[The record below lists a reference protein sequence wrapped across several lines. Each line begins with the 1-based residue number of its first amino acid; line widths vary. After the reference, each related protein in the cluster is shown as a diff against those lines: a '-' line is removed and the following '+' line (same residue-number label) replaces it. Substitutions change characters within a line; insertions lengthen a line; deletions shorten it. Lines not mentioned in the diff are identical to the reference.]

1 MRPTAANSLHPL
13 LLQGLAHVAAMMV
26 AHSRPQDIAAGILA
40 DSEESLVVSVP
51 IDGSQPVDRCLIGCT
66 APAQCA
72 LETAVES
79 RDGWP
84 PIFQYVVEE
93 NSPYPDDDGPLEIS
107 HVLVQTAD
115 DRITYRRVEANAQPN
130 YCYSPLP
137 LNYPLTRHHL
147 LAQMLGISDAK
158 MTWQAQESGSL
169 GWVSDKQFLSE
180 LGAQVA
186 QEETRLRETVRKF
199 YAKGLLTKTQA
210 ETTRPKLSIIV
221 YDDRSRTKRPVA
233 PLPQLQVSDPRTS
246 YRVN

>member
-1 MRPTAANSLHPL
+1 
-13 LLQGLAHVAAMMV
+13 
-26 AHSRPQDIAAGILA
+26 
-40 DSEESLVVSVP
+40 
-51 IDGSQPVDRCLIGCT
+51 
-66 APAQCA
+66 
-72 LETAVES
+72 
-79 RDGWP
+79 
-84 PIFQYVVEE
+84 
-93 NSPYPDDDGPLEIS
+93 
-107 HVLVQTAD
+107 
-115 DRITYRRVEANAQPN
+115 
-130 YCYSPLP
+130 
-137 LNYPLTRHHL
+137 
-147 LAQMLGISDAK
+147 MLGISDAK

>member
-1 MRPTAANSLHPL
+1 
-13 LLQGLAHVAAMMV
+13 
-26 AHSRPQDIAAGILA
+26 
-40 DSEESLVVSVP
+40 
-51 IDGSQPVDRCLIGCT
+51 
-66 APAQCA
+66 
-72 LETAVES
+72 
-79 RDGWP
+79 
-84 PIFQYVVEE
+84 VEE

-115 DRITYRRVEANAQPN
+115 ERITYRRVEANAQPN

-137 LNYPLTRHHL
+137 LNYPLTRHRL